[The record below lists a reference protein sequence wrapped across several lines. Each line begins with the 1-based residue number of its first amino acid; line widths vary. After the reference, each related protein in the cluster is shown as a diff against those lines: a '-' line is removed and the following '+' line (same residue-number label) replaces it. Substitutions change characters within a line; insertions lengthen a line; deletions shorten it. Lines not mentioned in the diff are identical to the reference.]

1 MHFFYFFVLISFLLS
16 GQNNFKKLDQR
27 VRKFVDDGELVGI
40 QTKVIKNGEVIH
52 YENYGYSDIDKK
64 KSLQERQ
71 MLMAPLLLRM
81 GPQH

>member
-1 MHFFYFFVLISFLLS
+1 MLS
-16 GQNNFKKLDQR
+16 GQYNFKKLDQR

-64 KSLQERQ
+64 KSLQENSIFLELHQ
-71 MLMAPLLLRM
+71 LQNVL
-81 GPQH
+81 